1 MTSSASAIALKPS
14 FHVEVRLK
22 TVGGAFVRTD
32 LVFCLSLPHAYLIE
46 SINVVDFS
54 GTEGET
60 SFHRLQDVQLDVQ
73 AYELHEN
80 EEDSSLG
87 THNMH
92 REGDGEDALPQVR
105 VAALPSK
112 SLNGI
117 WESLVFGDEIPARLL
132 RFTTRMMSIMK
143 NPALNLTILN
153 WNRLILLYGPPGSG
167 KTTLAKALAQ
177 KLTIRLGKQFTQ
189 GKLIEVNSHSVLSKW
204 FGESS
209 KLVGKMFDSIH
220 VMAEEETTLICVL
233 IDEVETLTSSRER
246 AASGNECGDA
256 LRATNQVLTAL
267 DRLRHR
273 PNVIVF
279 CTSNLVSTIDSA
291 FLDRV
296 DVKQHISN
304 PCPATAYEILRIS
317 LNELI
322 RCNLLVP
329 LSDPDD
335 VDEDSD
341 NAVQLVGDSPSTSP
355 SSGEDWVLMDSRTI
369 PTLLYMNVHLW
380 KRPNCPARKLWR
392 IAQRCDGLSG
402 RTLRRL
408 PFLALA
414 LHIHSEACTVRE
426 GLVALAMALDEE
438 IGKEDEIKREARE
451 GEETS

>member
-1 MTSSASAIALKPS
+1 MHLRIDQE
-14 FHVEVRLK
+14 VENC
-22 TVGGAFVRTD
+22 D
-32 LVFCLSLPHAYLIE
+32 SLPHAYLIE

-54 GTEGET
+54 GTESET

-73 AYELHEN
+73 AYELHES
-80 EEDSSLG
+80 EEDSLPRTRSI
-87 THNMH
+87 HH
-92 REGDGEDALPQVR
+92 EGEDEDAIPQVR
-105 VAALPSK
+105 VTALPSK
-112 SLNGI
+112 SLNGV
-117 WESLVFGDEIPARLL
+117 WESLVFNNGIPARLL

-143 NPALNLTILN
+143 NPALNLTVLN

-189 GKLIEVNSHSVLSKW
+189 GKLVEVNSHSVLSKW

-209 KLVGKMFDSIH
+209 KLVSKMFDSIH
-220 VMAEEETTLICVL
+220 IMAEEETTLICVL

-256 LRATNQVLTAL
+256 VRATNQVLTAL

-279 CTSNLVSTIDSA
+279 CTSNLINTIDPA

-304 PCPATAYEILRIS
+304 PCPAAAYEIFRTS

-322 RCNLLVP
+322 RCNLLAP
-329 LSDPDD
+329 SSDSDD
-335 VDEDSD
+335 VVEDSD
-341 NAVQLVGDSPSTSP
+341 EVVQLVGDSPSI
-355 SSGEDWVLMDSRTI
+355 SSVPGGDWILMDLYTI

-380 KRPNCPARKLWR
+380 NRTNCPARKLWR
-392 IAQRCDGLSG
+392 IAQRCEGLSG

-414 LHIHSEACTVRE
+414 LHIHGESCTVHE
-426 GLVALAMALDEE
+426 GLAVLAMAVDEE
-438 IGKEDEIKREARE
+438 TGKGGELKREAMEERE
-451 GEETS
+451 AFHTCFP